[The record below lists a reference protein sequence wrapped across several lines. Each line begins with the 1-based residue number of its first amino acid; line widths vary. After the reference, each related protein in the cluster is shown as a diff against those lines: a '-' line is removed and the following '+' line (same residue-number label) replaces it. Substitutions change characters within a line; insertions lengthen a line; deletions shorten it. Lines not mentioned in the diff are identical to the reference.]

1 MTAVPPA
8 AGARAFL
15 FQVNRADLYALFV
28 DRLGLDCTPLSPL
41 TGLLTGPSQQPQAGP
56 AVLKSIADQEE
67 VHLAAAILADP
78 QYRLLLRTGGS
89 VTPGAVMVA
98 CINLLVDPQTV
109 VVFTPTPGDGYQV
122 ETFVSADDFAAW
134 AANLLDSVP
143 LFAALELEVQ
153 ALETAGIKEYLH
165 LIPDSLPLEAFIYL
179 LHAIDSY
186 RRATYCSMIEYKPA
200 AEISLTAAEFDG
212 SLIQSLN
219 SRDLRWLLPAF
230 MALTPGLASFKV
242 MPELEHLQMLLDKG
256 LLLAGQ
262 VEGSRTLLYSWPEN
276 GRRLGVEFYRTWS
289 GAAGLE
295 LTFRG
300 GQTGQMAFIAT
311 TALTNHYFTLE
322 QADVP
327 GGVVAQH
334 EPLNKTELSEKI
346 AGLFSLPVPEPPA
359 PALPAAPVV
368 FATIEEPAPFLQEDK
383 SQPDSATRVAST
395 WCLVFVS
402 GPSPVST
409 IVLAKKVSLGRSSE
423 NDIPILDPLVSRQ
436 HALVELSGGGY
447 LVTDLGSANGTYI
460 NDVPLTAPVLLR
472 VGDLV
477 KFGGTVFR
485 FQPIYEMS

>member
-8 AGARAFL
+8 VGAHPFL
-15 FQVNRADLYALFV
+15 FQVNRADLYALFI
-28 DRLGLDCTPLSPL
+28 DRLGLDCQPLSPL

-56 AVLKSIADQEE
+56 AVLKSMAEQEE

-78 QYRLLLRTGGS
+78 QHRLLLRTGGG
-89 VTPGAVMVA
+89 VTPGALMVA
-98 CINLLVDPQTV
+98 CANAPVDPQAV
-109 VVFTPTPGDGYQV
+109 VVFSPTSGNGYQV
-122 ETFVSADDFAAW
+122 ETFISADDFAAW

-153 ALETAGIKEYLH
+153 ALEAAGIKEYLH

-179 LHAIDSY
+179 IHGIDSY
-186 RRATYCSMIEYKPA
+186 RRATYCSMLEYKPD
-200 AEISLTAAEFDG
+200 EEVSLTAAEFDG

-242 MPELEHLQMLLDKG
+242 MPEPEHLQMLLDKG

-262 VEGSRTLLYSWPEN
+262 VEGSHTLLYSWPEN

-300 GQTGQMAFIAT
+300 GQTGQRAFIAA
-311 TALTNHYFTLE
+311 TALTNHYFNLE
-322 QADVP
+322 QPEGP
-327 GGVVAQH
+327 GRVVAQH
-334 EPLNKTELSEKI
+334 EPLNKTGLAEKI
-346 AGLFSLPVPEPPA
+346 AGLFSLPVPELPV
-359 PALPAAPVV
+359 LPAV
-368 FATIEEPAPFLQEDK
+368 FATIEEPAPFLQEDNRA
-383 SQPDSATRVAST
+383 PDSATRIAST

-409 IVLAKKVSLGRSSE
+409 IVLGKKVSLGRSAE
-423 NDIPILDPLVSRQ
+423 NDIPVLDPLISRQ
-436 HALVELSGGGY
+436 HALVELSGSGY

-460 NDVPLTAPVLLR
+460 NDVPLTAPASLR

-485 FQPIYEMS
+485 FQPLYEMS